1 MTVESRFQSR
11 GDNNSTDE
19 PFAPSRLVIARRR
32 RGYTQ
37 RQLAERVGMVAQSI
51 SNIEK
56 GRQIPE
62 VENVRQMAAVLDFPL
77 EFFFGDELEEVPAA
91 AISFRARAKTSA
103 RVQEAARS
111 AGTLAVEV
119 NRSLEE
125 TFALPAA
132 DLPSYERPT
141 PDMAAEMV
149 RHAWGL
155 GDGAIV
161 NMVHLL
167 EAHGVRVFSL
177 ARDYETVDAL
187 SFWRD
192 NLPIVFLNTGKT
204 SERSRFDAAHELGH
218 LVLHRGERTPESPN
232 AEKEANAFASAF
244 LMPLR
249 SVIAAGHLSTP
260 QDILQAKKQW
270 KVSALALVYRLH
282 ALDLLTDW
290 RRRDLLIQLTQ
301 MGYRSAEPGGIERET
316 SQLLAKVFDALK
328 SEPASVRSLAQSAR
342 VTMRELSSM
351 TFGLVPA
358 SLQGG
363 GQSTGP
369 RVGRLTL
376 VKPSTRK
383 G

>member
-1 MTVESRFQSR
+1 MTVGSRFQSR
-11 GDNNSTDE
+11 GADNSTDE

-37 RQLAERVGMVAQSI
+37 RQLASVVGLTAQSL
-51 SNIEK
+51 SNAEK

-62 VENVRQMAAVLDFPL
+62 VENLRRIATVLDFPL
-77 EFFFGDELEEVPAA
+77 DFFLGDELEEVPAT

-119 NRSLEE
+119 NRWLEKN
-125 TFALPAA
+125 FALPAA
-132 DLPSYERPT
+132 DLPSYERPS
-141 PDMAAEMV
+141 PEMAAEMV
-149 RHAWGL
+149 RRAWGL
-155 GDGAIV
+155 GDAPIV

-177 ARDYETVDAL
+177 AKDYETVDAL

-192 NLPIVFLNTGKT
+192 NLPVVFLNTGKT
-204 SERSRFDAAHELGH
+204 AERSRFDAAHELGH
-218 LVLHRGERTPESPN
+218 LVLHRGEHTPESPN

-249 SVIAAGHLSTP
+249 TVIAAGYLSTP
-260 QDILQAKKQW
+260 QDILRAKKPL
-270 KVSALALVYRLH
+270 KVSALALIYRLH
-282 ALDLLTDW
+282 DLELLSDW

-301 MGYRSAEPGGIERET
+301 IGYRSAEPGGIERET
-316 SQLLAKVFDALK
+316 SQLLTKVFDALK
-328 SEPASVRSLAQSAR
+328 SEPASVRSLARAVRISL
-342 VTMRELSSM
+342 RELSSM
-351 TFGLVPA
+351 TFGIVPV

-363 GQSTGP
+363 GQRTGT
-369 RVGRLTL
+369 REGRLTL
-376 VKPSTRK
+376 VESSKLF
-383 G
+383 

>member
-1 MTVESRFQSR
+1 MTVESRFRSR
-11 GDNNSTDE
+11 GGSNSTDE

-37 RQLAERVGMVAQSI
+37 RQLAGEVGLTAQSL
-51 SNIEK
+51 SNAEK
-56 GRQIPE
+56 GRQTPE
-62 VENVRQMAAVLDFPL
+62 VENLRRIAAVLDFPL
-77 EFFFGDELEEVPAA
+77 DFFLGDELEEVPPT

-119 NRSLEE
+119 NRWLEE

-132 DLPSYERPT
+132 DLPSYERPS
-141 PDMAAEMV
+141 PEMAAEMV
-149 RHAWGL
+149 RRAWGL
-155 GDGAIV
+155 GDAPIV

-177 ARDYETVDAL
+177 AKDYETVDAL

-192 NLPIVFLNTGKT
+192 NLPVVFLNTGKT
-204 SERSRFDAAHELGH
+204 AERSRFDAAHELGH
-218 LVLHRGERTPESPN
+218 LVLHRGERTPESPD

-244 LMPLR
+244 LMPIR

-260 QDILQAKKQW
+260 RDILRAKKPL

-282 ALDLLTDW
+282 ELDLLTDW

-301 MGYRSAEPGGIERET
+301 MGYRSAEPRGIERES

-328 SEPASVRSLAQSAR
+328 SEPASVRSLARAVR
-342 VTMRELSSM
+342 VSMRELSSM
-351 TFGLVPA
+351 TFGLVPV

-363 GQSTGP
+363 GQGTGT
-369 RVGRLTL
+369 REGQLTL
-376 VKPSTRK
+376 VQPSTLF
-383 G
+383 